1 MALGA
6 LLAALPP
13 LSAQINIFNLEEGLP
28 LQITDTVANRGFA
41 LQGATLYDRKRVNE
55 GDKKR
60 DKDSYLLSS
69 ELQYGW
75 GNSQVQ
81 VEWLR
86 LTGPAERTIQI
97 TTAGFFRTL
106 NQQKGLIPSTAVLG
120 KVSFPIG
127 DQSEGYDTSLRFLT
141 ALSAGS
147 GERAPRFI
155 FNAEWF
161 RNDKPRE
168 EQRRN
173 IYAFSGGYM
182 IRLTQRFLVVAD
194 LVWSQA
200 DERGAIS
207 RLAEVGTC
215 VALFRSLFLCSGAG
229 KGLGNDSPRFRFTFG
244 LSLQQP

>member
-1 MALGA
+1 LGA

-13 LSAQINIFNLEEGLP
+13 LSAQISIFNVEEGLP
-28 LQITDTVANRGFA
+28 VQITDTVANRRFA
-41 LQGATLYDRKRVNE
+41 LQGAALYDRKRVNQ

-75 GNSQVQ
+75 GNWQIQ
-81 VEWLR
+81 AEWLR
-86 LTGPAERTIQI
+86 LTGSAERTVQI
-97 TTAGFFRTL
+97 TTAGLFRTL

-127 DQSEGYDTSLRFLT
+127 DQSEGYDTSLRFLA
-141 ALSAGS
+141 ALSAGAS
-147 GERAPRFI
+147 ERAPRFI

-173 IYAFSGGYM
+173 IYTLSGGYV
-182 IRLTQRFLVVAD
+182 IRLTRRFLVVAD

-200 DERGAIS
+200 DERGIMS
-207 RLAEVGTC
+207 RVAEAGTC

-229 KGLGNDSPRFRFTFG
+229 KGFGKDSPRFRFTFG